1 MEDASIRNL
10 FFKGA
15 GSFCMLHKLFA
26 PPVRMLCLQSN
37 AGMRHMPG
45 KYLLVVVFD
54 RRDIGC

>member
-1 MEDASIRNL
+1 M
-10 FFKGA
+10 F
-15 GSFCMLHKLFA
+15 HKLFA